1 MIEFSFVSQVC
12 QLWALNVK
20 LQYCN
25 VNTHTHT
32 HTQTHTNYIWAVFL
46 FYRKRY
52 SGLPSLQNKCF
63 LFLNLLDWHY
73 QHTKEWWS
81 LHYVHFCWILNCQ
94 NDVVSKFSRDKS
106 TYCMER
112 SNHWRCCKIKMTRPF
127 QILEVPRLRQESLLN
142 NNIRGTSFSLRWR
155 DLLYE
160 PSDGS
165 QRTIPQILRLKHKL
179 AALQRSAEE
188 LFVC

>member
-1 MIEFSFVSQVC
+1 MS
-12 QLWALNVK
+12 
-20 LQYCN
+20 
-25 VNTHTHT
+25 
-32 HTQTHTNYIWAVFL
+32 THTNYIWAVFL

-73 QHTKEWWS
+73 QHKRNPLLKWWS
-81 LHYVHFCWILNCQ
+81 LHHVHFCWILNCQ
-94 NDVVSKFSRDKS
+94 NDDVPKFSRDKS
-106 TYCMER
+106 NYCTER
-112 SNHWRCCKIKMTRPF
+112 SNHWHCKTSMLPF
-127 QILEVPRLRQESLLN
+127 QKMEVPKLRQESLLN
-142 NNIRGTSFSLRWR
+142 NSIKGTFFLEME
-155 DLLYE
+155 DLLYKPA